1 MQISKNTVII
11 QEYPIAIDHI
21 TVVLILNNLQYSIK
35 VVKFGILSQFACANV
50 TKLEFIYGILH
61 PINHHYNHQLF
72 SPGPRDWFKRV
83 M

>member
-1 MQISKNTVII
+1 MGLPHSACACLPMG
-11 QEYPIAIDHI
+11 YW
-21 TVVLILNNLQYSIK
+21 
-35 VVKFGILSQFACANV
+35 LSSRFWATYLLLRRREFACANV